1 MSTIESSREV
11 SGQFVVSAEE
21 GKQRLLIEAQRSE
34 RRHLIRTWCIRVGFI
49 ILWLGSWQ
57 LFAAQRI
64 LNPVFIGEPS
74 GIWHSFT
81 GMLGGSVVTTD
92 LRVTLF
98 ESIMGFLA
106 SLIIGLSVAYCFVR
120 FSILERAFRPI
131 VTAVN
136 SVPRIALI
144 PIFIIWFGFGPMSKI
159 ANIIS
164 FVTFTVLLGAIGAFT
179 ASDRD
184 HMLLSKV
191 LGFNERERMWK
202 FVIPNAVPA
211 LANIFELALIYSFL
225 GAITAEMLGGAQGV
239 GVRLVLFA
247 NQYQT
252 NNYFAVLFLI
262 VIVTVAIVQGM
273 RLLLKRFVKWR
284 EVEMRGE

>member
-1 MSTIESSREV
+1 MSVFELDTSDQVAID
-11 SGQFVVSAEE
+11 EE
-21 GKQRLLIEAQRSE
+21 NGKERLLIAIRQLE
-34 RRHLIRTWCIRVGFI
+34 RKQSIQKWSIRFGFLIA
-49 ILWLGSWQ
+49 WLGSWQ
-57 LFAAQRI
+57 YVSAKKL

-74 GIWHSFT
+74 GIWKSFV
-81 GMLGGSVVTTD
+81 GMLGGSIVTTD
-92 LRVTLF
+92 LKITLF
-98 ESIMGFLA
+98 ESIIGFLA
-106 SLIIGLSVAYCFVR
+106 SMVVGIFVAYSFVR
-120 FSILERAFRPI
+120 FPVLERAFRPI

-159 ANIIS
+159 ANIVS

-184 HMLLSKV
+184 HMLLAKV
-191 LGFNERERMWK
+191 LGFSERERMWK
-202 FVIPNAVPA
+202 FVVPNAIPA

-252 NNYFAVLFLI
+252 NDYFAVLLLI
-262 VIVTVAIVQGM
+262 VIVTVVIVQGM

>member
-1 MSTIESSREV
+1 MSVINYSDTTQDKIILGEN
-11 SGQFVVSAEE
+11 E
-21 GKQRLLIEAQRSE
+21 GKEKLLLDAKREDRK
-34 RRHLIRTWCIRVGFI
+34 HLIQTWVIRIGFI

-57 LFAAQRI
+57 YVSSAKL

-74 GIWHSFT
+74 KIWTSFI
-81 GMLGGSVVTTD
+81 GMLGSSIVTVD
-92 LRVTLF
+92 LKITMF
-98 ESIMGFLA
+98 ESIVGFFA
-106 SLIIGLSVAYCFVR
+106 SLIIGIFVAYLFVR
-120 FSILERAFRPI
+120 YPVLERAFRPL
-131 VTAVN
+131 VTAAN

-191 LGFNERERMWK
+191 LGFSDRERMWK
-202 FVIPNAVPA
+202 FVIPNAIPA

-225 GAITAEMLGGAQGV
+225 GAITAEMLGGAKGV

-252 NNYFAVLFLI
+252 NDYFAVLLLI

-273 RLLLKRFVKWR
+273 RILLKRFVKWR

>member
-1 MSTIESSREV
+1 MSAVELDLSDQVAID
-11 SGQFVVSAEE
+11 EE
-21 GKQRLLIEAQRSE
+21 NGKERLLVAARQLE
-34 RRHLIRTWCIRVGFI
+34 RKQSIQKWSIRVGFV

-57 LFAAQRI
+57 YVSAEKL

-74 GIWHSFT
+74 GIWRSFV

-92 LRVTLF
+92 LRITLF
-98 ESIMGFLA
+98 ESIIGFLA
-106 SLIIGLSVAYCFVR
+106 SMIVGIFVAYSFVR
-120 FSILERAFRPI
+120 FPVLERAFRPI

-159 ANIIS
+159 ANIVS

-184 HMLLSKV
+184 HMLLAKV
-191 LGFNERERMWK
+191 LGFSERERMWK
-202 FVIPNAVPA
+202 FVVPNAIPA

-252 NNYFAVLFLI
+252 NDYFAVLLLI
-262 VIVTVAIVQGM
+262 VIVTVVIVQGM

>member
-1 MSTIESSREV
+1 MSVFELDTSDQVAID
-11 SGQFVVSAEE
+11 EE
-21 GKQRLLIEAQRSE
+21 NGKERLLIAIRQLE
-34 RRHLIRTWCIRVGFI
+34 RKQSIQKWSIRFGFVI
-49 ILWLGSWQ
+49 AWLGSWQ
-57 LFAAQRI
+57 YVSAKKL

-74 GIWHSFT
+74 GIWKSFV
-81 GMLGGSVVTTD
+81 GMLGGSIVTTD
-92 LRVTLF
+92 LKITLF
-98 ESIMGFLA
+98 ESIIGFLA
-106 SLIIGLSVAYCFVR
+106 SMVVGIFVAYSFVR
-120 FSILERAFRPI
+120 FPVLERAFRPI

-159 ANIIS
+159 ANIVS

-184 HMLLSKV
+184 HMLLAKV
-191 LGFNERERMWK
+191 LGFSERERMWK
-202 FVIPNAVPA
+202 FVVPNAIPA

-252 NNYFAVLFLI
+252 NDYFAVLLLI
-262 VIVTVAIVQGM
+262 VIVTVVIVQGM